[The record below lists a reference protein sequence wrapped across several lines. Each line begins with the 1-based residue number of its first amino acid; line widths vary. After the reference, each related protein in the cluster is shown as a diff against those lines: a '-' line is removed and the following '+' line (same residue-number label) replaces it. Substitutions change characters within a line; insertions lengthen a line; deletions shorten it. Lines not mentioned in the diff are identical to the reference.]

1 MSFLGRLFGRT
12 ETRSGQINAGQ
23 TLGMG
28 DGVFLAGR
36 RGFIDGYEAESL
48 NTVMAAVNAISG
60 GIATLDAAVYNRT
73 AAGRVE
79 APNHPVAA
87 LLRAP
92 NQFQTWPDFSEWL
105 IASTLIAG
113 NGLAEVVSDG
123 NGRPTALLP
132 IPWRY
137 VRPLLLPSGNLAYD
151 VSPHT
156 TLWGGTG
163 PQRRLL
169 ASEVLHLK
177 DRSDDGYIGRS
188 RISRA
193 PGAIENGLDEQLYT
207 QALWRNGAQT
217 RGVIQVQKTL
227 SDDAFHRFK
236 EQVRENHSGI
246 RNSGKMMV
254 LEDGA
259 TFQSLSMSPEDAQVL
274 QSRQF
279 SVAEICRM
287 FNVPPPILQDYSNNT
302 FTNAATASV
311 WFATNTLRPWVRK
324 IEAEFARS
332 IFGPNSTFEID
343 LDLSSLTRGD
353 FAARWTAYDIAIRD
367 CILTPNEIRE
377 AEGYNAR
384 PGGDVFEAPA
394 ATKAPV

>member
-1 MSFLGRLFGRT
+1 MSSFLARLFGRD
-12 ETRSGQINAGQ
+12 ETRSGQMNAGQ
-23 TLGMG
+23 TLGVG
-28 DGVFLAGR
+28 EGVFLSHR
-36 RGFIDGYEAESL
+36 RGFIHEHEAESL
-48 NTVMAAVNAISG
+48 NAVMAAVNAITSA
-60 GIATLDAAVYNRT
+60 IATLDAAVYERT
-73 AAGRVE
+73 PAGRVE
-79 APNHPVAA
+79 APTHPVAA

-92 NQFQTWPDFSEWL
+92 NQFQTWPDFCEWI

-113 NGLAEVVSDG
+113 NGLAEVVTDG
-123 NGRPTALLP
+123 NGRPVALLP

-137 VRPLLLPSGNLAYD
+137 VRPVLLPSGKLGYD

-193 PGAIENGLDEQLYT
+193 PGAIENGLDEQRYT
-207 QALWRNGAQT
+207 QALWLNGAQM
-217 RGVIQVQKTL
+217 RGVIQVEKSL
-227 SDDAFHRFK
+227 SDAAFERFK
-236 EQVRENHSGI
+236 NQVRENHAGL
-246 RNSGKMMV
+246 RNSGKTMI
-254 LEDGA
+254 LEEGA

-274 QSRQF
+274 QSRKF
-279 SVAEICRM
+279 SVEESCRM

-332 IFGPNSTFEID
+332 IFGPASTFEID

-353 FAARWTAYDIAIRD
+353 FASRWAAYDIAIRD
-367 CILTPNEIRE
+367 KILDVNEIRE
-377 AEGYNAR
+377 AEGYNPR
-384 PGGDVFEAPA
+384 PASANPVPESPA
-394 ATKAPV
+394 NA